1 MSVGQSDVQWYI
13 DQRLVH
19 EIHTSER
26 RSFRGCRRRWDWIF
40 RQSYYPIMTAK
51 PLEFG
56 TAFHAAMEEYYNP
69 TMWDWD
75 REVVAAYAIKTFTD
89 KCNAQR
95 KKALN
100 ASAQEALEPEVQ
112 QDYDERVELGQGMLQ
127 YYFTQVAPQLDKGW
141 RPVKVEIAFMVPIPH
156 PETGEEMWCN
166 CQVCWEK
173 FVKANP
179 DYAVVLNDSSL
190 RRGWTG
196 LPVVYAG
203 RLDMLAEDSA
213 GDYWIFD
220 WKTARNVSKDD
231 EFLYLDDQVGSY
243 PWALWKLGIKVRG
256 FIYHE
261 QRKGYPQPPKENKVR
276 RLGCKFSVSKNQDVD
291 YETYVATIKEQDAE
305 AYASGCYD
313 EFLTW
318 LQEAGVEYYKRH
330 QIHKSIDELLEIE
343 KNIGYETLDMIDPNI
358 RIYPSPGRFGC
369 TYCAFRQPCLEKN
382 ARGDYQYALDTLFE
396 RREHY
401 YIREEAST
409 ESKGAE

>member
-1 MSVGQSDVQWYI
+1 MPNQAHDVQWYI

-40 RQSYYPIMTAK
+40 RESYYPVITAK

-56 TAFHAAMEEYYNP
+56 TAFHLAMETYYNP
-69 TMWDWD
+69 DTWNWD
-75 REVVAAYAIKTFTD
+75 REIVAAYAIKAFTE
-89 KCNAQR
+89 KCMAQ
-95 KKALN
+95 KQKALN
-100 ASAQEALEPEVQ
+100 ATNQVALDPDVEA
-112 QDYDERVELGQGMLQ
+112 DYAERVLLGQGMLK
-127 YYFTQVAPQLDKGW
+127 YYFEQVAPTLDKGW
-141 RPVKVEIAFMVPIPH
+141 HPVKVEIEFMVPIPH
-156 PETGEEMWCN
+156 PETGDGMWCK
-166 CQVCWEK
+166 CDVCWNKWFDK
-173 FVKANP
+173 FSGEP
-179 DYAVVLNDSSL
+179 DFQDN
-190 RRGWTG
+190 RRGWFG

-203 RLDMLAEDSA
+203 RLDMLAEDDA

-261 QRKGYPQPPKENKVR
+261 QRKGFPQPPKKNKQR
-276 RLGCKFSVSKNQDVD
+276 RLGCLFSVAKNQDVD
-291 YETYVATIKEQDAE
+291 YETYLAAIQAEDAQAYEQG
-305 AYASGCYD
+305 YYD
-313 EFLTW
+313 EMLTW

-330 QIHKSIDELLEIE
+330 QIHKSQDELLEIE
-343 KNIGYETLDMIDPNI
+343 QNIGWEALDMIDPNI

-401 YIREEAST
+401 YIREEPST